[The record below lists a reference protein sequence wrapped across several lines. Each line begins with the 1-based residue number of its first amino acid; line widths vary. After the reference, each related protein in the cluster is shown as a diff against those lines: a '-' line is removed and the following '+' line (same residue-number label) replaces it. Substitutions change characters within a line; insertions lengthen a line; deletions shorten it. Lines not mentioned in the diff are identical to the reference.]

1 MMEVK
6 AEEARVCQLRG
17 EEDDEVGGDEKEAW
31 SCLGRIFSQFINAL
45 SGLCHRGT
53 IFRKNCLMD
62 NVKFKESWL
71 CTSYSLV

>member
-1 MMEVK
+1 MSTM
-6 AEEARVCQLRG
+6 RG

-62 NVKFKESWL
+62 NVKFKESCGVL
-71 CTSYSLV
+71 LTHQSGEYC